1 MIRSLIRLVQV
12 VVFSILQ
19 AILQID
25 IDLDDALAF
34 EPRRL
39 ATPSSIST
47 PEIAIEIESDSE

>member
-1 MIRSLIRLVQV
+1 MIQFLIRLVQV

-25 IDLDDALAF
+25 IDLDDALTF

-39 ATPSSIST
+39 ATSSPIST
-47 PEIAIEIESDSE
+47 PETVIEIESDSE

>member
-1 MIRSLIRLVQV
+1 MIQFLIRLVQV

-39 ATPSSIST
+39 ATSSSIST
-47 PEIAIEIESDSE
+47 PETVIEIESDSE